1 VMVGTALPTHNSHLF
16 PDNAT
21 KVDQL
26 FDMHR
31 LRQSGGIFEFCG
43 EPITL
48 GQVSEALSHTSE
60 FSSEEMSFLQR
71 YTNLTGLPSFCRRSM
86 YYWCANLFQLHH
98 AFVFD
103 DHDMPHLRTHFR
115 LRLPSPLGGWQ
126 TPWRFITQL
135 CLSGSPLRYRNRTEA
150 PVFHMYTVLVGD
162 GGDEHEEEILRVARF
177 HCTPRSG
184 TFPDPHLLSQIPEQD
199 SWISPRQ
206 LSGNCYMPHQVFTFS
221 ATSVAQSGAAPGYG
235 PYELVC
241 KRVGD
246 VDSALALASSDLAL
260 SYVLP

>member
-71 YTNLTGLPSFCRRSM
+71 YTNLTGLPSLCRRSM
-86 YYWCANLFQLHH
+86 YYWCAKLFQIHH

-103 DHDMPHLRTHFR
+103 DNDMPHLRTHFR

-206 LSGNCYMPHQVFTFS
+206 LSGNCYIPHQVRN
-221 ATSVAQSGAAPGYG
+221 A
-235 PYELVC
+235 
-241 KRVGD
+241 
-246 VDSALALASSDLAL
+246 
-260 SYVLP
+260 